1 MGTVP
6 AFGSPSQ
13 HTVAGA
19 AYRLGRAIC
28 IYPAANCRRSGNQAQ
43 AEGILVVP
51 LLRVRAVERAYNLL
65 GLQCNRRRRNFRDT
79 GQLASDVGLIR
90 PVPFQPQTSQVR
102 PAVYTSRSGVDCL
115 GKALF
120 QRADIL
126 AVARARK
133 RICRHHTTCAVVRV
147 DRNPWRLALGMARES
162 WHFRDNGDTSG
173 RNLAFLDRCS
183 PHFGNHLDDTAPGA
197 PCRCLFLS
205 VQSLRA

>member
-19 AYRLGRAIC
+19 AHRLGRTVC
-28 IYPAANCRRSGNQAQ
+28 IHPAANCRRSGNQAQ

-65 GLQCNRRRRNFRDT
+65 GLQCNRRRRNFRDN
-79 GQLASDVGLIR
+79 GQFASDVGRIW

-102 PAVYTSRSGVDCL
+102 PAVYTSCSGVDCL
-115 GKALF
+115 GTLLS
-120 QRADIL
+120 QRPDIL

-133 RICRHHTTCAVVRV
+133 RICRHHTPCAVVRV
-147 DRNPWRLALGMARES
+147 DRNPWRLAVVLDSQPRP
-162 WHFRDNGDTSG
+162 FRI
-173 RNLAFLDRCS
+173 A
-183 PHFGNHLDDTAPGA
+183 DDAA
-197 PCRCLFLS
+197 
-205 VQSLRA
+205 

>member
-1 MGTVP
+1 MGTFP

-13 HTVAGA
+13 HPVAGA
-19 AYRLGRAIC
+19 AHRLGRTVC

-79 GQLASDVGLIR
+79 GQLASDVGRVR

-102 PAVYTSRSGVDCL
+102 PAVYTSCSGVDCL
-115 GKALF
+115 GKALS

-147 DRNPWRLALGMARES
+147 DRNPWRLALVLDSQPRP
-162 WHFRDNGDTSG
+162 FRV
-173 RNLAFLDRCS
+173 A
-183 PHFGNHLDDTAPGA
+183 DDAA
-197 PCRCLFLS
+197 
-205 VQSLRA
+205 